1 MTNKPYLLFDAGG
14 TILFPKFDWMASV
27 LSSKGFEV
35 EPLKIFK
42 EFSYLNYE
50 IDDILRRG
58 ENNPWNN
65 EWFLKTLVERLST
78 PKELIDK
85 VASIVI
91 KEENENGLWA
101 STFGHIKETLKLLKD
116 AGYSMSIVSN
126 SDGRVEKMI
135 SDVGLRKYFDKVYDS
150 YLVGISKPDKGIF
163 ELALK
168 ELSLKPQDAL
178 FVGDMFYIDVLG
190 ANSCGIPAV
199 HLDPFKYYQGWE
211 GARIKGI
218 EELPKLLEKNDMKDK
233 NFFPFK

>member
-14 TILFPKFDWMASV
+14 TVLFPKFDWMASV
-27 LSSKGFEV
+27 LSSRGFEV

-50 IDDILRRG
+50 IDDTLRKG

-65 EWFLKTLVERLST
+65 EWFLKTLVERIST
-78 PKELIDK
+78 PKELIDE

-101 STFGHIKETLKLLKD
+101 STFDHVKETLKLLKD

-126 SDGRVEKMI
+126 SDGRVERMI
-135 SDVGLRKYFDKVYDS
+135 SEVGLRKYFDKVYDS

-199 HLDPFKYYQGWE
+199 HLDPFNYYQSWE
-211 GARIKGI
+211 GARIKGV
-218 EELPKLLEKNDMKDK
+218 EELPKLLEKIDMKDK